1 MNITLTLRNNKT
13 VNLWTANYH
22 TAKQLKFVGKY
33 KGLVKSICD
42 RLGNKI

>member
-13 VNLWTANYH
+13 ISIWTPDYSS
-22 TAKQLKFVGKY
+22 AKQLKYSGKY
-33 KGLVKSICD
+33 RGLVKRIND